1 MNYSIRPLEVSEYG
15 LLEVFLYEAIFQ
27 PDPEVRAPRSILK
40 EPSVRIYIEG
50 FGEKKEDRAL
60 CAQVGDRVVGIVWVR
75 NIDAYGSIDDE
86 TPEFAI
92 SVLEAFRGKGIGS
105 DLMREM
111 LCLLKDEGFSK
122 TSLAVQKA
130 NYAAKMYQKLGFR
143 IIGENDEEWIM
154 MRDLEILD

>member
-1 MNYSIRPLEVSEYG
+1 MEYIIRPLQVSEYE
-15 LLEVFLYEAIFQ
+15 LLEDFLYGAIFQ
-27 PDPEVRAPRSILK
+27 PDPEVRAPRSILA
-40 EPSVRIYIEG
+40 EPSIRVYVEG

-75 NIDAYGSIDDE
+75 NIDAYGSVDDE

-92 SVLEAFRGKGIGS
+92 SVLEECRGKGIGS
-105 DLMREM
+105 ALMRKM
-111 LCLLKDEGFSK
+111 LYMLKEEGFQK

-130 NYAAKMYQKLGFR
+130 NYAAKMYMKLGFQ

-154 MRDLEILD
+154 IHDLESLG